1 MMKQT
6 LVLGVG
12 NLLLGDEGVGIH
24 AVRALEKETLP
35 AGVDLL
41 DGGVCGLHL
50 INWLEGYERIVM
62 IDATL
67 DNRSPGSVRRLRP
80 RCVDDF
86 PRLMSA
92 HEIGLRDMIAALL
105 LMGHSPEIDLIV
117 VSAGS
122 VGNLGICLT
131 PPVAAAMP
139 EIIRQVM
146 SLLSPHPKKA
156 SVTPPVAQ
164 NSANHERP

>member
-1 MMKQT
+1 MKKT

-24 AVRALEKETLP
+24 AVRELEKETLP
-35 AGVDLL
+35 PGVDLL

-50 INWLEGYERIVM
+50 INWLEGYERIIM

-67 DNRSPGSVRRLRP
+67 DDRPPGSVRRLRP

-105 LMGHSPEIDLIV
+105 LMGRSPEMDLIV
-117 VSAGS
+117 VS
-122 VGNLGICLT
+122 VGNVGKPDDRLT
-131 PPVAAAMP
+131 PPVSAALP
-139 EIIRQVM
+139 EVLCRVR
-146 SLLSPHPKKA
+146 SLLSPLPA
-156 SVTPPVAQ
+156 A
-164 NSANHERP
+164 HERP